1 MNNMSGVLESEVRAY
16 NNKLRRQ
23 KIVRRQRAVLFVIL
37 ALFVAAVVMAATT
50 KVLEAHSEVNTTDFK
65 YYTQVEIHSS
75 DTLWGFARDYAS
87 PKHYRDYD
95 SYISEVRAI
104 NHLEEDQEVIAG
116 NTLIL
121 PYYSS
126 EFK

>member
-1 MNNMSGVLESEVRAY
+1 MNNMSGVLDSEVRAY

-75 DTLWGFARDYAS
+75 DTLW
-87 PKHYRDYD
+87 
-95 SYISEVRAI
+95 
-104 NHLEEDQEVIAG
+104 
-116 NTLIL
+116 
-121 PYYSS
+121 
-126 EFK
+126 